1 MMSRYSSVTGES
13 YGSAAELVYRLLTYP
28 MDYPHFATLARDEDA
43 TSATASTSKVTN
55 DINIEFIH
63 NNIHYW
69 VGGNGGHM
77 SQIPVATF
85 DPTFWLHHW
94 QVQFYT

>member
-1 MMSRYSSVTGES
+1 
-13 YGSAAELVYRLLTYP
+13 
-28 MDYPHFATLARDEDA
+28 MDYAHFATLARDEDE
-43 TSATASTSKVTN
+43 TSATASKSKVTN

-85 DPTFWLHHW
+85 DPIFWLHHL
-94 QVQFYT
+94 